1 MQTGAFRGA
10 FLLPPSLRWSIYK
23 MLEATAEFSVKIWM
37 FANRLAAYALLNL
50 IDDPA
55 ILAMAFC

>member
-1 MQTGAFRGA
+1 M
-10 FLLPPSLRWSIYK
+10 LDNLPLQAW
-23 MLEATAEFSVKIWM
+23 TW
-37 FANRLAAYALLNL
+37 ANRMAAYALLNL

>member
-1 MQTGAFRGA
+1 
-10 FLLPPSLRWSIYK
+10 
-23 MLEATAEFSVKIWM
+23 MLDAAADFSVKVWM
-37 FANRLAAYALLNL
+37 FANRLAAYALVNL

>member
-1 MQTGAFRGA
+1 
-10 FLLPPSLRWSIYK
+10 
-23 MLEATAEFSVKIWM
+23 MLEAIADFSTQVWII
-37 FANRLAAYALLNL
+37 ANRLAAYALLNL